1 MRLPARHMLQT
12 GVLLGLFAM
21 AGAALVAATYEVT
34 KQRIAENER
43 LALLDKLQSVVPPE
57 RYDNNLLDDTVQVGD
72 PELLGTAR
80 PVNVYRARKDGEP
93 VAAILT
99 PVAPD
104 GYGGPIRLIVGVNAD
119 GSVAGV
125 RVLSHRETPGLGDLI
140 EESRSDWILGFNG
153 KSLGNPPAEKWKV
166 KRDGG
171 VFDQFTGATITP
183 RAVVTAVRNT
193 LEYFQNHRDT
203 LFRASPKESSDD

>member
-1 MRLPARHMLQT
+1 MSLPARHMLQT

-34 KQRIAENER
+34 KERIAENER
-43 LALLDKLQSVVPPE
+43 LALLEKLQAVVPQE
-57 RYDNNLLDDTVQVGD
+57 RYDNNLLDDTVRVVD

-80 PVNVYRARKDGEP
+80 PVTVYRARKDGQP

-99 PVAPD
+99 PIAPD

-140 EESRSDWILGFNG
+140 EETRSDWIFGFDG
-153 KSLGNPPAEKWKV
+153 KSLGDPPAEKWKV
-166 KRDGG
+166 RRDGG
-171 VFDQFTGATITP
+171 VFDQFAGATITP
-183 RAVVTAVRNT
+183 RAVVTAVRKT
-193 LEYFQNHRDT
+193 LEYFQAHRDIV
-203 LFRASPKESSDD
+203 FQASPKESTDG